1 MNLKHVIQ
9 MRNAILTLVIISF
22 VDRDMMMRYHWCQGI
37 GHTYCRDSTISAG
50 DSYPDTAIE
59 QPPEDDETESLET
72 DVGRECQHNGVGGE
86 AAEMETFEA
95 EYGMDEREN
104 EQLLESDEEHGA
116 SGMEQDL
123 DDETLL
129 QMDEMYYSQVL

>member
-9 MRNAILTLVIISF
+9 IRDTILTLVIIRF
-22 VDRDMMMRYHWCQGI
+22 VDCDMMMHYHWCQGI
-37 GHTYCRDSTISAG
+37 GHTYCCDSTNSAG
-50 DSYPDTAIE
+50 DSYPDTAIG
-59 QPPEDDETESLET
+59 PPEDDETESLET
-72 DVGRECQHNGVGGE
+72 DVGRECQYDGVGGE
-86 AAEMETFEA
+86 AAEMEKFEA

-104 EQLLESDEEHGA
+104 EQLVESDEEHGA
-116 SGMEQDL
+116 LDMEQDL